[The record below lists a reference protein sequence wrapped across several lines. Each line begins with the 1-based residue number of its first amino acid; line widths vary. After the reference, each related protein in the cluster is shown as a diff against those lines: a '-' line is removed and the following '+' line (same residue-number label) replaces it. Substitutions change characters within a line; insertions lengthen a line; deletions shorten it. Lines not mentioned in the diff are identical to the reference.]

1 MDPVTGVTLRAEED
15 PQQRRSKRLLG
26 LEQSI
31 PLDKL
36 NIPTQGPP
44 LLISERGRNNLP
56 SNTAPGKPKGSVRFG
71 EVGSF
76 LMRPFST
83 TRARSNSAGSVRAE
97 GRGQGAPGG
106 SLSDQGGFGG
116 AKLKSRAKSPA
127 PSVGATPKRE
137 RSPSPTQS
145 QLQEKLDEL
154 RTHTDGVKPPGSL
167 PPTGPRLPPP
177 RPDPPSIGIPRTDK
191 VDPNNPANWDYLAG
205 ASANHLTGT
214 GPFPESY
221 TDKGAGQGLPTN
233 PPPYSNQGTMD
244 QPPVNPYGDVMNHLA
259 GENVRRPLEID
270 IEAPRPGGWN

>member
-1 MDPVTGVTLRAEED
+1 MTGLPTGVTGVRSGPRTSGAEKDFSPQEVRSANHICQEEPAGGTVMSGTTTVDPVTGVTLRAEEE

-26 LEQSI
+26 LEQTI

-97 GRGQGAPGG
+97 GRGQGAPVG

-116 AKLKSRAKSPA
+116 AKLKSCLLY
-127 PSVGATPKRE
+127 T
-137 RSPSPTQS
+137 SPSP
-145 QLQEKLDEL
+145 
-154 RTHTDGVKPPGSL
+154 RDGLLS
-167 PPTGPRLPPP
+167 RM
-177 RPDPPSIGIPRTDK
+177 PS
-191 VDPNNPANWDYLAG
+191 
-205 ASANHLTGT
+205 SA
-214 GPFPESY
+214 
-221 TDKGAGQGLPTN
+221 
-233 PPPYSNQGTMD
+233 
-244 QPPVNPYGDVMNHLA
+244 
-259 GENVRRPLEID
+259 
-270 IEAPRPGGWN
+270 